1 MKQKFVVIALAVT
14 SALAL
19 NNAAFA
25 EVIKIDLKGGKY
37 QATASSEDSSLTFL
51 AETKGNSTTP
61 VRIVVE
67 GPDGMKVIAHM
78 TVKPDPL
85 TEIPQWSKLQ
95 LKSRAKML
103 KESTSPCV
111 DFAPGESS
119 SETDDVPP
127 ISKHPAASPLCDLFS
142 PEETAAL
149 AETLGQV
156 YGGIWSSAEVCGYLV
171 DNYFG
176 GMEDCPEGDP
186 ICDLLP
192 EAATLSATY
201 AMSSVNVRREY
212 YTLLHRNACR
222 AKSVR
227 YWLRI
232 TVNLSEVPAELR
244 DGAIISVQANEYQ
257 FTGDKAATIKPVSDG
272 RFAPQPLILMSFLGT
287 FCGQRINLVKW
298 SGDRPKIAAQIKVED
313 LVPYN
318 GRILTRSPVGKY
330 LKGGKATFE
339 LQNVRSSYGVC
350 FRLERKRQ
358 KVNGY

>member
-1 MKQKFVVIALAVT
+1 MKQRPVIIALAIA
-14 SALAL
+14 SLFAR
-19 NNAAFA
+19 NDAAA
-25 EVIKIDLKGGKY
+25 ESTKIDLKGGKY
-37 QATASSEDSSLTFL
+37 QQTATEETTSLTFL

-67 GPDGMKVIAHM
+67 GPDGMKVLTHM
-78 TVKPDPL
+78 ALKPESPSENP
-85 TEIPQWSKLQ
+85 TWTKLQ
-95 LKSRAKML
+95 LKSRSKML

-127 ISKHPAASPLCDLFS
+127 INKHPAESPLCDLFS
-142 PEETAAL
+142 TEEIAAL

-156 YGGIWSSAEVCGYLV
+156 YGGVWSNAEVCGYLV
-171 DNYFG
+171 DNYLG

-186 ICDLLP
+186 ICDLLTQP
-192 EAATLSATY
+192 AALSATY
-201 AMSSVNVRREY
+201 SMSSVSVRREY
-212 YTLLHRNACR
+212 YTLLHKNACR
-222 AKSVR
+222 AKSTR

-232 TVNLSEVPAELR
+232 TVDLTALLPEQRA
-244 DGAIISVQANEYQ
+244 GATIGVQANEYQ

-272 RFAPQPLILMSFLGT
+272 KFAPQPIILMSFLGT

-298 SGDRPKIAAQIKVED
+298 SSDRPKIAAQIKVED
-313 LVPYN
+313 LVPYK